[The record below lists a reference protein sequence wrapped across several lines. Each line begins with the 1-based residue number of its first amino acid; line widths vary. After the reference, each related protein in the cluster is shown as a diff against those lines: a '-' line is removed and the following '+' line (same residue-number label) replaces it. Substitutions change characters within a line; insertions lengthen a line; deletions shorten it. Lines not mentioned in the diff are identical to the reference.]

1 MEENLIVLLVL
12 AAILGFAVAGIL
24 FMLVISYLKGR
35 LAEEKRL
42 RQQYHDYASQVAH
55 ELKSPLAGVKVLAD
69 SLLAQEDAEIS
80 TYREFLQDICEEV
93 DRECAVVDELLSM
106 QQTDSGEMADAAG
119 VAEQIVKLLKPIAE
133 QNQVSL
139 GLISDG
145 GEHMLVNR
153 AKFSLITKNLVEN
166 AVKYNRPNGW
176 VRVELTAKGQTL
188 SLRVLDNGIGIPK
201 EEQTKIFNPSYRAEN
216 VNGNET
222 PGFGLGLALTAQ
234 TVKML
239 GGEISV
245 VSKEQEGTTF
255 EVILPVQK

>member
-1 MEENLIVLLVL
+1 
-12 AAILGFAVAGIL
+12 
-24 FMLVISYLKGR
+24 
-35 LAEEKRL
+35 
-42 RQQYHDYASQVAH
+42 
-55 ELKSPLAGVKVLAD
+55 
-69 SLLAQEDAEIS
+69 
-80 TYREFLQDICEEV
+80 
-93 DRECAVVDELLSM
+93 
-106 QQTDSGEMADAAG
+106 MADAAG

-139 GLISDG
+139 TLISGG
-145 GEHMLVNR
+145 GEHVPVNR
-153 AKFSLITKNLVEN
+153 AKFSLIIKNLVEN

-176 VRVELTAKGQTL
+176 VRVELTVKGQTL

-222 PGFGLGLALTAQ
+222 PGLGLGLALTAR